1 MMRTSTKTGTDNYK
15 TKPWGKTT
23 VRKVKGKPSETI
35 MKVKEE
41 AGTPRLNY

>member
-1 MMRTSTKTGTDNYK
+1 MMRTSTKTGTIK
-15 TKPWGKTT
+15 QKPWGKTT
-23 VRKVKGKPSETI
+23 VRKVKGKPSDTI

>member
-1 MMRTSTKTGTDNYK
+1 MMRTSTKTGTIKQKTLGENYCE
-15 TKPWGKTT
+15 
-23 VRKVKGKPSETI
+23 KVKGKPSETI